1 VPPPPPQ
8 VLEAEQKEEQVQG
21 EGVIGHTGG
30 EPAVQKQVQ
39 VQAPAPLAA

>member
-1 VPPPPPQ
+1 VPPPQEQ
-8 VLEAEQKEEQVQG
+8 VLEAERKEEQVQS
-21 EGVIGHTGG
+21 EGVIGQTGG